1 MSSNAARTLVA
12 DNIAIPTLPAVVE
25 RINNLLEDPNTGTRE
40 IGEEIA
46 KDAPLSTRVLR
57 IANSA
62 AYGLR
67 QRVVSTE
74 QASAVL
80 GIKALRNLA
89 LQASVIGKYDHLKN
103 SEFDLDALWKKSILT
118 AQTCAFM
125 ARKVKTPLDL
135 GPDELYTC
143 GLLIDIGQVVLLDH
157 ATDVYLSAVQRA
169 RQLGR
174 PLFKVEE
181 ALLGF
186 SHAEIGARLA
196 LRWALPG
203 EVVSAIQFSH
213 GPKDEV
219 EADPTVALVELV
231 NRVCEAVYEDDREA
245 ALACLDD
252 ERSDELGL
260 SASDFEAGVDAAFEA
275 LPGIEI

>member
-12 DNIAIPTLPAVVE
+12 DNITIPTLPAVVE
-25 RINNLLEDPNTGTRE
+25 RINALLEDPNAGTRE
-40 IGEEIA
+40 VGAEIA

-80 GIKALRNLA
+80 GMKVLRNLA
-89 LQASVIGKYDHLKN
+89 LQASVIGKYEHLEGSGFDIN
-103 SEFDLDALWKKSILT
+103 SLWKQSILT
-118 AQTCAFM
+118 GQTCSSM
-125 ARKVKTPLDL
+125 SRKAKTSFDL

-143 GLLIDIGQVVLLDH
+143 GLLVDIGQVVLLDY
-157 ATDVYLSAVQRA
+157 ATDVYLAATQRA
-169 RQLGR
+169 SEAGR
-174 PLFKVEE
+174 PLHEIEE
-181 ALLGF
+181 ELLGF

-196 LRWALPG
+196 LRWGLPS

-213 GPKDEV
+213 GPQDEV
-219 EADPTVALVELV
+219 EADPTIALVELSSRLSGSV
-231 NRVCEAVYEDDREA
+231 VAGDREA
-245 ALACLDD
+245 AEGSLDAARAVD
-252 ERSDELGL
+252 LGL
-260 SASDFEAGVDAAFEA
+260 DQDAFAELVDGAFEA
-275 LPGIEI
+275 LPSIEV